1 MKIIDC
7 ITYFNEPILFKL
19 RLHILDEFVDKFVV
33 SEATYTHS
41 GEKKKINF
49 NINDY
54 PKFKNKITHIVVDQE
69 PKDLIKLDKNN
80 SHYQQFQRINAVKRY
95 EKQKD
100 EIKVFLKTQNK
111 NDWLIYSDSDEIPN
125 LSTVNFS
132 ETKNKILLFKQQYFY
147 YKFNLSLP
155 SLNWYGSKACKIKD
169 LNSISYLSNTKN
181 KKYPWWRLDVL
192 FNKNK
197 YINLKIIDNGGW
209 HFSMLK
215 KPEDIFFKQKNDEH
229 YDEFELSG
237 IKTSDIQDMVEN
249 NYIIYDHNAD
259 KSEFN
264 KKWNKK
270 NRIYLAKINDSKL
283 PKYLIENKKNYINW
297 FA

>member
-7 ITYFNEPILFKL
+7 ITYFNEPMLFKL
-19 RLHILDEFVDKFVV
+19 RLHVLDEFVDKFVV

-125 LSTVNFS
+125 LSKVNFS
-132 ETKNKILLFKQQYFY
+132 ETKNKIILFKQQCFY
-147 YKFNLSLP
+147 YKFNLLLP
-155 SLNWYGSKACKIKD
+155 SLNWHGSKACKIKD
-169 LNSISYLSNTKN
+169 LNSITYLSNIKN
-181 KKYPWWRLDVL
+181 KKYSWWRLDVL

-215 KPEDIFFKQKNDEH
+215 KPEDIFLKQKNDEH

-237 IKTSDIQDMVEN
+237 INTKDIQDMVKN

-270 NRIYLAKINDSKL
+270 NKIYLVKINDSKL